1 MYGKMRG
8 KPEKMSYEIN
18 SIDKGALKGKA
29 TRKEISV
36 VMKNKRTEVR
46 MDILIYLPNFQP
58 KPVANF
64 IALNFYGNHSIHRDP
79 NIALSTQW
87 MPRRLLLTVVMLSL
101 QYTVVI
107 SIRILM
113 MGFKMGYIHYFIKK
127 DKLSQMLMNGA
138 LLELG
143 LGD

>member
-1 MYGKMRG
+1 MYGKMPG

-64 IALNFYGNHSIHRDP
+64 IALNFYGNHSIHQDSNHTPP
-79 NIALSTQW
+79 NEAANTAAYCHALPKEQ
-87 MPRRLLLTVVMLSL
+87 
-101 QYTVVI
+101 
-107 SIRILM
+107 
-113 MGFKMGYIHYFIKK
+113 
-127 DKLSQMLMNGA
+127 N
-138 LLELG
+138 G
-143 LGD
+143 LGYAIVD